1 MPRGNGN
8 INIFKFQNTK
18 NQQTKKCSWNTK
30 QTRKQKLISIS
41 FTLGNDSFFVRRE
54 HVVLCELWLRYKN
67 AYTQKIAYSLP
78 CCNAFFSQV
87 CVFVF
92 FFLIPWRLY
101 MYIVIFFSS
110 LFYDLT
116 KIHAYFYESLL
127 LCIALQKVFL
137 WYAVIRERRTRE
149 AKAQNREKCCLL
161 LFGPLLHS
169 LRQYRWEM
177 RCNQFVCK
185 CHRKMQQQHK
195 WIHVCFYWRLRHL
208 FAVGFLDKK

>member
-1 MPRGNGN
+1 MILFLFVVCMSSFVNCDWG
-8 INIFKFQNTK
+8 IKTHIL
-18 NQQTKKCSWNTK
+18 KK
-30 QTRKQKLISIS
+30 LHIL
-41 FTLGNDSFFVRRE
+41 FLVVMHFFHKCVC
-54 HVVLCELWLRYKN
+54 LC
-67 AYTQKIAYSLP
+67 
-78 CCNAFFSQV
+78 FFSHPMEALHV
-87 CVFVF
+87 YSYI
-92 FFLIPWRLY
+92 FL
-101 MYIVIFFSS
+101 S

-185 CHRKMQQQHK
+185 CHRKMQQKHN